1 MHLRTDGITDK
12 NMKTGHKNRIS
23 IVVQL
28 AINRKSCKCGQ
39 GFVNALSLALPLPL
53 ALARVCVFIVHF
65 TLAYRADDHERG
77 LLQGA
82 EVSRQRVLL

>member
-1 MHLRTDGITDK
+1 MCVLELMEFTNK

-28 AINRKSCKCGQ
+28 AINRKTCKYGQ
-39 GFVNALSLALPLPL
+39 GFVNEISLTLPLPL
-53 ALARVCVFIVHF
+53 ALEYVYVFIVHF

-77 LLQGA
+77 LLQRA
-82 EVSRQRVLL
+82 EVSRQ